1 MKHSFEEMVEA
12 LFKLGMPPAGSTE
25 DQDMIWDIECN
36 LLFELGN
43 WDEKEFWDEYYIRKA
58 QDQIEELTK

>member
-1 MKHSFEEMVEA
+1 MKQSFEDIVEA
-12 LFKLGMPPAGSTE
+12 LIKLGMPPEDSTE

-43 WDEKEFWDEYYIRKA
+43 WDEKDFWDEYYNRRAK
-58 QDQIEELTK
+58 DQIEELTK